1 MIKELALRLFPQ
13 NQAHIIIMHP
23 LAVQTNKTTI
33 IIITAATITIKT
45 REEAGAA
52 NRSQIATATRNATM
66 SSSIQ
71 T

>member
-23 LAVQTNKTTI
+23 LAVQTNKTT